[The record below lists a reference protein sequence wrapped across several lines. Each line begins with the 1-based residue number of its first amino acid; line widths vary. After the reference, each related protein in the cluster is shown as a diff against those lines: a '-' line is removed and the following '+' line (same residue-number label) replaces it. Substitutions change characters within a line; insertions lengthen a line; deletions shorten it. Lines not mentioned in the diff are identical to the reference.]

1 MDFIAQLTQE
11 HQDYVWKL
19 TRLAEVIEGV
29 RVNGR
34 GDYFIET
41 WDQLLSP

>member
-1 MDFIAQLTQE
+1 MDLIAQ
-11 HQDYVWKL
+11 L